1 MFRRRFLALFLL
13 FATLVAPALAHADD
27 ANFTLTIKDR
37 KFDIAELQVP
47 ANVKFT
53 LTVKNL
59 DKVPSEFESNDL
71 NREKVVVGGGTITIY
86 LGPLAPGR
94 YVFFD
99 DFNPTAR
106 GTIVAK

>member
-1 MFRRRFLALFLL
+1 MLKPSLLALLL
-13 FATLVAPALAHADD
+13 ATTLAVPVVARAAD

-37 KFDIAELQVP
+37 KFDVAELDVP

-59 DKVPSEFESNDL
+59 DKVPSEFESSDL
-71 NREKVVVGGGTITIY
+71 NREKVVVGGGTITVY
-86 LGPLAPGR
+86 LGPLTPGS
-94 YVFFD
+94 YEFFD
-99 DFNPTAR
+99 DFDPTAR